1 MAQKATSLTAIEFQ
15 PLTPERWADFEVLF
29 GPRGACAGC
38 WCMWW
43 RHSRKEYRAGQGEG
57 NKRAMKAL
65 VDSGEVPGIV
75 ACAGGKPVGW
85 CAIAPRETYAAL
97 ARSRVLKPVDDKPVW
112 SVTCF
117 FIAKGYRKKGLSS
130 KLLEAAAKFA
140 ASRGARIVEG
150 YPREP
155 RKDNEPEPFLYTG
168 LASAFRKA
176 GFKEV
181 ARRSDTR
188 PIMRKS
194 V

>member
-1 MAQKATSLTAIEFQ
+1 MPQAAGPSEGIAFH
-15 PLTPERWADFEVLF
+15 PLTPERWDDFSALF

-43 RHSRKEYRAGQGEG
+43 RRGRKDYRAGQGEG

-65 VDSGEVPGIV
+65 VDSGEIPGILSYV
-75 ACAGGKPVGW
+75 GGKPAGW
-85 CAIAPRETYAAL
+85 CALAPRETYAAL
-97 ARSRVLKPVDDKPVW
+97 ARSHILKPVDEKPVW

-117 FIAKGYRKKGLSS
+117 FIAKGHRRKGLSS
-130 KLLEAAAKFA
+130 KLLEAAVKFA
-140 ASRGARIVEG
+140 ASRGAKIVEG

-155 RKDNEPEPFLYTG
+155 RKADEPEPFLYTG

-181 ARRSDTR
+181 VRRSETR
-188 PIMRKS
+188 PIMRQTL
-194 V
+194 